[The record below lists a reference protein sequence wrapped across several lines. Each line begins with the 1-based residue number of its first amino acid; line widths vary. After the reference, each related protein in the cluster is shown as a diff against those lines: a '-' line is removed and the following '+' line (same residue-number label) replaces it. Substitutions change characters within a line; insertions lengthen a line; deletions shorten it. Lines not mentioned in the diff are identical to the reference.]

1 MISAT
6 VLGVQSMGSSN
17 SGNHGGKR
25 CTRDMW
31 ALDVRKLQCDGRL
44 KSEQWYLW
52 PWSRRSDVP
61 PTIRARTD
69 DGVVNLD
76 YRTRGHGGEW
86 QQLYCPV
93 RVTWTNCNYGG
104 QRAWWLCPTV
114 GCGRRVAVLYVGKV
128 CACRHCHN
136 LAYQSQR
143 EQAADRAICK
153 ADALRKRLGWVPGIL
168 HGEGGKPKGMHW
180 KTYNRLRIIYYAQSN
195 KAFGGMGEKL
205 KILRGRMGV

>member
-1 MISAT
+1 
-6 VLGVQSMGSSN
+6 MGSSN

-31 ALDVRKLQCDGRL
+31 ALDVRKLQRDGLL
-44 KSEQWYLW
+44 KPGQWF
-52 PWSRRSDVP
+52 PWQWTRRGEVVASISV
-61 PTIRARTD
+61 RTD
-69 DGVVNLD
+69 EGGVNLD
-76 YRTRGHGGEW
+76 CRARGHGGEW
-86 QQLYCPV
+86 LQMGCPV

-104 QRAWWLCPTV
+104 QRAWWLCPAV

-136 LAYQSQR
+136 LSYQSQR
-143 EQAADRAICK
+143 EQAVDRDIGK

-205 KILRGRMGV
+205 QILRSRMGV

>member
-1 MISAT
+1 
-6 VLGVQSMGSSN
+6 MGSSN

-31 ALDVRKLQCDGRL
+31 AFDVRKLQCDGHL
-44 KSEQWYLW
+44 KPGRWFPRQ
-52 PWSRRSDVP
+52 WSRCGEVRAS
-61 PTIRARTD
+61 IRVRTD
-69 DGVVNLD
+69 DGAVNLD
-76 YRTRGHGGEW
+76 YCVRGPGGEL
-86 QQLYCPV
+86 QQLNCPV
-93 RVTWTNCNYGG
+93 SVTWTDCNYGG
-104 QRAWWLCPTV
+104 QRVWWLCPAI

-143 EQAADRAICK
+143 EQAADRAIGR

-205 KILRGRMGV
+205 QILRSRMGV